1 MSQSQFELDVW
12 ILSDVSTLPGPFSHC
27 CNKRLALQ
35 EPFIRWVSQNSRRLS
50 TSMFRKLHRQF
61 PFAMASTT
69 TAAKP
74 RTLRWDRTR
83 EIKRGNMHA
92 RSAQDLRLLLLIRS
106 LGRQSNHPFKRKT
119 WLDKARK
126 ININRPLPPHHT
138 EDPVTIH
145 NRYGVLD

>member
-12 ILSDVSTLPGPFSHC
+12 ILSDVLTLPGPFSHC

-74 RTLRWDRTR
+74 QTLRWDRTR
-83 EIKRGNMHA
+83 GIKRGSM
-92 RSAQDLRLLLLIRS
+92 RAQRRIFERS
-106 LGRQSNHPFKRKT
+106 LGRQSNLPLKRKT

-145 NRYGVLD
+145 NRYGVLN